1 MSLRGA
7 YCIPCNAL
15 YVIAMDFLGPSR
27 DTLYPWG
34 KGAHKQTSEHYRL
47 RQCDLKSTVCDV
59 APLLRKLCLLQI
71 PHLHHLC
78 STKKLQQTKKHKLP
92 AYLVLFC
99 YYILCFCRWTKS
111 LNLTAAFRR
120 FFQKTGL
127 ELTAYRFCSIGHYNF
142 IIIFKREQVFRFS
155 LFCCCLSVVFQ
166 R

>member
-1 MSLRGA
+1 MNKSVKEDNFGNIAFDNNADKLLKLLSMIA
-7 YCIPCNAL
+7 YNHNLVSAISYNKDIFVVRKS
-15 YVIAMDFLGPSR
+15 YN
-27 DTLYPWG
+27 
-34 KGAHKQTSEHYRL
+34 
-47 RQCDLKSTVCDV
+47 RQKAQD
-59 APLLRKLCLLQI
+59 I
-71 PHLHHLC
+71 
-78 STKKLQQTKKHKLP
+78 

-127 ELTAYRFCSIGHYNF
+127 ELTTYRFYSIGYYNF

-155 LFCCCLSVVFQ
+155 LFCCCLSVVSQ

>member
-1 MSLRGA
+1 MQGKPLGFPIQKRGLTDTRNCSNLPYSSLAQSVEHLTVNQGVTGSSPVGGA
-7 YCIPCNAL
+7 IFVVRKSYN
-15 YVIAMDFLGPSR
+15 
-27 DTLYPWG
+27 
-34 KGAHKQTSEHYRL
+34 
-47 RQCDLKSTVCDV
+47 RQKAQD
-59 APLLRKLCLLQI
+59 I
-71 PHLHHLC
+71 
-78 STKKLQQTKKHKLP
+78 

-127 ELTAYRFCSIGHYNF
+127 ELTTYRFCSIGYYNF

-155 LFCCCLSVVFQ
+155 LFCCCLSVVSQ

>member
-1 MSLRGA
+1 MSIVCKQVGWYRKQ
-7 YCIPCNAL
+7 
-15 YVIAMDFLGPSR
+15 VIYADMAQEVEHVLGKDEVAGSNPAISSIFVVR
-27 DTLYPWG
+27 KSYN
-34 KGAHKQTSEHYRL
+34 
-47 RQCDLKSTVCDV
+47 RQKAQD
-59 APLLRKLCLLQI
+59 I
-71 PHLHHLC
+71 
-78 STKKLQQTKKHKLP
+78 

-127 ELTAYRFCSIGHYNF
+127 ELTTYRFCSIGYYNF

-155 LFCCCLSVVFQ
+155 LFCCCLSVVSQ

>member
-1 MSLRGA
+1 MLSMRGFCTA
-7 YCIPCNAL
+7 KA
-15 YVIAMDFLGPSR
+15 V
-27 DTLYPWG
+27 
-34 KGAHKQTSEHYRL
+34 
-47 RQCDLKSTVCDV
+47 
-59 APLLRKLCLLQI
+59 PLLCNVNPFGCTRLTFGNNRCKANPRISTIFVVRKSYNRQKAQDI
-71 PHLHHLC
+71 
-78 STKKLQQTKKHKLP
+78 

-127 ELTAYRFCSIGHYNF
+127 ELTTYRFCSIGYYNF

>member
-1 MSLRGA
+1 MIDLWYIQSCAGVVKLA
-7 YCIPCNAL
+7 DAL
-15 YVIAMDFLGPSR
+15 DSKSCGLIIRVGSSPTAGTIFVVRKSYN
-27 DTLYPWG
+27 
-34 KGAHKQTSEHYRL
+34 
-47 RQCDLKSTVCDV
+47 RQKAQD
-59 APLLRKLCLLQI
+59 I
-71 PHLHHLC
+71 
-78 STKKLQQTKKHKLP
+78 

-127 ELTAYRFCSIGHYNF
+127 ELTTYRFCSIGYYNF

-155 LFCCCLSVVFQ
+155 LFCCCLSVVSQ